1 MTEPRKENPL
11 ISLTCNIILPVLI
24 LNKLSV
30 RLGPGLALV
39 LAIASPLAYGLWDLA
54 KTKKANPISILG
66 IINTLITGGF
76 ALSGVSGRWF
86 AVKEAAFPLLIGIF
100 VIFSTRKERSAVEM
114 LFLNPQLFHLD
125 KLKQIITEKKLETP
139 FRNLMIRS
147 TQWLGVSFFFSATLN
162 LTLALLIFEPLNPA
176 LDDTAKQ
183 TTLNSQIATM
193 TQWSMLVILV
203 PSMIFLMAIFFLMV
217 RKLKQ
222 MTGLT
227 DDELLHTKS

>member
-1 MTEPRKENPL
+1 MIESRKENPL
-11 ISLTCNIILPVLI
+11 ISLACNIVIPVLI

-66 IINTLITGGF
+66 ILNTLITGGF

-86 AVKEAAFPLLIGIF
+86 AVKEAAFPLLIGLF
-100 VIFSTRKERSAVEM
+100 VFFSARKERSAVEM
-114 LFLNPQLFHLD
+114 LFLNPQLFHID
-125 KLKQIITEKKLETP
+125 KLKQIVSEKNLEAP
-139 FRNLMIRS
+139 FRKLMTQS
-147 TQWLGVSFFFSATLN
+147 TQWLGVSFFFSASLN
-162 LTLALLIFEPLNPA
+162 LALALMIFEPLSPSM
-176 LDDTAKQ
+176 DETAKQ

>member
-1 MTEPRKENPL
+1 
-11 ISLTCNIILPVLI
+11 
-24 LNKLSV
+24 
-30 RLGPGLALV
+30 
-39 LAIASPLAYGLWDLA
+39 
-54 KTKKANPISILG
+54 
-66 IINTLITGGF
+66 
-76 ALSGVSGRWF
+76 
-86 AVKEAAFPLLIGIF
+86 LLIGIF